1 MMLKK
6 TILVS
11 GAVLGALTFGNQ
23 AVHADTVDVNDG
35 TNTGTS
41 QPATQ
46 PSDNSNTTLPPTSS
60 NTDTDSSHSGT
71 SSSGVD
77 DGTTIDNGGSSS
89 SSTDTGTG
97 SSSSHT
103 DNGSGSSSSNTDNGS
118 SSSSSHTDN
127 DGNSS
132 SSNTDNGGGSSS
144 SNTDN
149 GGSSNSSNTVNS
161 SSSNSS
167 NDDTKLPVNGQAPDP
182 VPLTPNT
189 PDVNDQGQLNQ
200 VAPIA
205 VQQSNQGQAPIVPEH
220 VATVP
225 SVARAVQTYNETL
238 AKNNS
243 DDTKTPVVEAKKQ
256 VDEAVQKA
264 LPKTGIREKQ
274 SSVSVLG
281 LALGALVSGLAFVF
295 KKKLS

>member
-1 MMLKK
+1 MLKK
-6 TILVS
+6 TVILS
-11 GAVLGALTFGNQ
+11 TAVLGALIIGNQ
-23 AVHADTVDVNDG
+23 AIHADTVDVNDG

-41 QPATQ
+41 QPAMQ
-46 PSDNSNTTLPPTSS
+46 PSDNSNTALPPTSS
-60 NTDTDSSHSGT
+60 NTDTDSSHSETG
-71 SSSGVD
+71 SSGVD

-89 SSTDTGTG
+89 SSTDTDTG

-103 DNGSGSSSSNTDNGS
+103 DNGSGSSSSNTDNGNNS
-118 SSSSSHTDN
+118 SSSNIETGSNSSTSNTD
-127 DGNSS
+127 NSS
-132 SSNTDNGGGSSS
+132 SSNT
-144 SNTDN
+144 T
-149 GGSSNSSNTVNS
+149 
-161 SSSNSS
+161 

-189 PDVNDQGQLNQ
+189 PDVNDQEQLNQ

-205 VQQSNQGQAPIVPEH
+205 VQQSNQGQAPIVPEQ

-225 SVARAVQTYNETL
+225 SVARAIQTYNETL

-243 DDTKTPVVEAKKQ
+243 DDTKTPVIAAKKK